1 MGWEWDS
8 SPPGPHVAWVSRRR
22 EGSGGGDRGRG
33 EGETDRTVRLSVTQL
48 RKPRCRCVLWDQD
61 RHRQR
66 GAVSSELF
74 RHRRPLLS
82 QTRRQETARAARP
95 WGAPCGHSSAP
106 TFQLG
111 SRSAFSGGST
121 ARRRTVAIR
130 TDLRSRRADPCPWLR
145 STRAATI
152 GGTSAKPSGQVELS
166 LKFDAPW
173 SQLYQTR
180 SPSAEPR
187 SHPASVYPPGG
198 CVER

>member
-1 MGWEWDS
+1 M
-8 SPPGPHVAWVSRRR
+8 
-22 EGSGGGDRGRG
+22 
-33 EGETDRTVRLSVTQL
+33 
-48 RKPRCRCVLWDQD
+48 
-61 RHRQR
+61 
-66 GAVSSELF
+66 
-74 RHRRPLLS
+74 
-82 QTRRQETARAARP
+82 
-95 WGAPCGHSSAP
+95 
-106 TFQLG
+106 
-111 SRSAFSGGST
+111 

-130 TDLRSRRADPCPWLR
+130 TDLRSRRADPRPWLR
-145 STRAATI
+145 STGAVTI